1 MIRSHTGIILSNC
14 YSVVQVPILFGISF
28 SDSIYDPPKGTT
40 MGPLGIY
47 MKPASAG
54 LQSLVDRFFWLRGC
68 KFPDPQE
75 DPKSR
80 SLNGGSYKV
89 PLVV

>member
-54 LQSLVDRFFWLRGC
+54 LQSLVDLFFGYVVASSQTPRRIQ
-68 KFPDPQE
+68 KVDP
-75 DPKSR
+75 
-80 SLNGGSYKV
+80 LMGV
-89 PLVV
+89 PIKYP